1 MRHSAVETLHNIT
14 YTYSMPVKTRYN
26 FMIDET
32 QRDALR
38 RIKERDGIAES
49 EQIRR
54 AIAEWLERRNEMRT
68 DRPRLNAR
76 KRGLR

>member
-1 MRHSAVETLHNIT
+1 MYAYAMSPKV
-14 YTYSMPVKTRYN
+14 RYN
-26 FMIDET
+26 FLIDED

-54 AIAEWLERRNEMRT
+54 AIGEWLERRGEVKTERRRAVT
-68 DRPRLNAR
+68 R
-76 KRGLR
+76 KRS

>member
-1 MRHSAVETLHNIT
+1 MRHSAVEALHNIM
-14 YTYSMPVKTRYN
+14 YTYSMPVKIRYN

-54 AIAEWLERRNEMRT
+54 AIDYWLKRKGEFEAPGRAART
-68 DRPRLNAR
+68 PRQ
-76 KRGLR
+76 G

>member
-1 MRHSAVETLHNIT
+1 M

-54 AIAEWLERRNEMRT
+54 AIDDWLKRKGELEAPRRAART
-68 DRPRLNAR
+68 PR
-76 KRGLR
+76 RG